1 MKGGWEQKSS
11 ESRESRGMDLN
22 VSAGKTALIYCSSSV
37 PEYLSQHHGVRVTAV
52 VAPAAQA
59 QRAASSTEG
68 RSAAEC
74 EGGRE
79 AVPSGTPQD
88 LTLVPWVLTHGKSF
102 GSRKTAP
109 LSSEVCPGQSFISCG
124 GGTHMPGGIRTGQAD
139 AMLPKPCISCGSGFL
154 SKSWH
159 PWIFLP
165 FNIKTSQL
173 R

>member
-1 MKGGWEQKSS
+1 MSPGRAGAWTLTCQLEKRLLFTAALLCLSTCLSTTACVSLLLWPLPHRHSVQHQALKAAAL
-11 ESRESRGMDLN
+11 LN
-22 VSAGKTALIYCSSSV
+22 A
-37 PEYLSQHHGVRVTAV
+37 R
-52 VAPAAQA
+52 
-59 QRAASSTEG
+59 
-68 RSAAEC
+68 
-74 EGGRE
+74 GGRE

-109 LSSEVCPGQSFISCG
+109 LSSDVCPGQSFISCG